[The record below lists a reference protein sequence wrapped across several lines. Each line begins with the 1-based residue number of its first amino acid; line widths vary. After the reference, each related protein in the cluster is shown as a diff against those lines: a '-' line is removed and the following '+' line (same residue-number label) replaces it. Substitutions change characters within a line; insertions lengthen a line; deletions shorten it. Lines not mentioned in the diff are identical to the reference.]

1 MLRKASARFLKSA
14 LLSGK
19 DCERKLFAK
28 KMDDLQIAAKEVHK
42 RIARGEKLLLVDVRE
57 PWEYQLCRLPDAK
70 SIPLGALPANLNALL
85 DADEVICYCHHGMR
99 SLDAAV
105 WLRQQ
110 GVEAAKSMAG
120 GIERWSV
127 EIDPQVP
134 RY

>member
-1 MLRKASARFLKSA
+1 
-14 LLSGK
+14 
-19 DCERKLFAK
+19 
-28 KMDDLQIAAKEVHK
+28 MDEMQISAKEVNE
-42 RIARGEKLLLVDVRE
+42 RIARGDKLQLVDVRE
-57 PWEYQLCRLPDAK
+57 QWEYDLCRIAGARL
-70 SIPLGALPANLNALL
+70 IPFGNLPANLNTLL

-110 GVEAAKSMAG
+110 GVERAKSLAG

-127 EIDPQVP
+127 EVDPSVP

>member
-1 MLRKASARFLKSA
+1 
-14 LLSGK
+14 
-19 DCERKLFAK
+19 
-28 KMDDLQIAAKEVHK
+28 MDDLQISTKQVNERIK
-42 RIARGEKLLLVDVRE
+42 RGDKLLLVDVRE
-57 PWEYQLCRLPDAK
+57 PWEYDLCKIPGAK
-70 SIPLGALPANLNALL
+70 SIPLGTLPANLNTLL

-110 GVEAAKSMAG
+110 GVESAKSMAG

-127 EIDPQVP
+127 EVDPNVP

>member
-1 MLRKASARFLKSA
+1 
-14 LLSGK
+14 
-19 DCERKLFAK
+19 
-28 KMDDLQIAAKEVHK
+28 MDDMQISTKEVNE
-42 RIARGEKLLLVDVRE
+42 RVARGDKLLLVDVRE
-57 PWEYQLCRLPDAK
+57 QWEYDLCKIPGAK
-70 SIPLGALPANLNALL
+70 LIPLGTLPANLNALL

-110 GVEAAKSMAG
+110 GVESAKSMAG

-127 EIDPQVP
+127 DVDPQVP